1 MSNSENLPPK
11 KKKLKKWQ
19 WAVLIFVVF
28 PIILVLFLPSSSTT
42 TTSTPEATTATS
54 TPEVVTPAESVLDF
68 SATRACS
75 IWVDVLDEGRKGI
88 QTEKEMRAG
97 FKKVYDKAK
106 SSNIPQIV
114 DAATRML
121 SSITI
126 YNIDE
131 FEKANNDFGKACS
144 AK

>member
-1 MSNSENLPPK
+1 ML
-11 KKKLKKWQ
+11 
-19 WAVLIFVVF
+19 LIT
-28 PIILVLFLPSSSTT
+28 ILVLFMTSSSTT
-42 TTSTPEATTATS
+42 TTSTPEATTTTS
-54 TPEVVTPAESVLDF
+54 TPEVATPAESVLDY
-68 SATRACS
+68 SATRACA

-106 SSNIPQIV
+106 SSDIPQIV

-126 YNIDE
+126 YNIDD

>member
-1 MSNSENLPPK
+1 MSNSENSPPK

-28 PIILVLFLPSSSTT
+28 PIILVLFIPSSST
-42 TTSTPEATTATS
+42 TTSTPEATTTTS
-54 TPEVVTPAESVLDF
+54 TPEVATPAESVLDY

-75 IWVDVLDEGRKGI
+75 IWVDVIDEGRKGI
-88 QTEKEMRAG
+88 QTEAELRAG
-97 FKKVYDKAK
+97 FKKVYEKAK
-106 SSNIPQIV
+106 SSEIPQIV

-144 AK
+144 AE

>member
-1 MSNSENLPPK
+1 MSTSENLSPK

-28 PIILVLFLPSSSTT
+28 PIILVLFIPSSST
-42 TTSTPEATTATS
+42 TTSTPEATTTTS
-54 TPEVVTPAESVLDF
+54 TPEVVTPAESVLDY

-75 IWVDVLDEGRKGI
+75 IWVDVIDEGRKGI
-88 QTEKEMRAG
+88 QTEAELRAG
-97 FKKVYDKAK
+97 YKKVYEKAK
-106 SSNIPQIV
+106 SSDIPQIV

-131 FEKANNDFGKACS
+131 FEKANSDFGKACS

>member
-1 MSNSENLPPK
+1 MSDSENLPPK

-28 PIILVLFLPSSSTT
+28 PIILVLFIPSSST
-42 TTSTPEATTATS
+42 TTSTPEATTTTS
-54 TPEVVTPAESVLDF
+54 TPEVATPAESVLDY

-75 IWVDVLDEGRKGI
+75 IWVDVIDEGRKGI
-88 QTEKEMRAG
+88 QTEAELRAG
-97 FKKVYDKAK
+97 YKKVYEKAK
-106 SSNIPQIV
+106 SSDIPQII

-131 FEKANNDFGKACS
+131 FEKANSDFGKACS

>member
-42 TTSTPEATTATS
+42 TTSTPEVA
-54 TPEVVTPAESVLDF
+54 TPAESVLDF

-88 QTEKEMRAG
+88 QTEKELRAG

-126 YNIDE
+126 YKIDE

>member
-28 PIILVLFLPSSSTT
+28 PIILSLFLPSSSTT
-42 TTSTPEATTATS
+42 TFTPEATTTTS
-54 TPEVVTPAESVLDF
+54 TPEVATPAESVLDY

-75 IWVDVLDEGRKGI
+75 IWVDVIDEGRKGI
-88 QTEKEMRAG
+88 QTEAELRAG
-97 FKKVYDKAK
+97 FKKVYEKAK
-106 SSNIPQIV
+106 SSEIPQIV

-144 AK
+144 AE

>member
-28 PIILVLFLPSSSTT
+28 PIILVLFIPSSST
-42 TTSTPEATTATS
+42 TTSTPEATTTTS
-54 TPEVVTPAESVLDF
+54 TPEVTTPAESVLDY

-75 IWVDVLDEGRKGI
+75 IWIDVIDEGRKGI
-88 QTEKEMRAG
+88 QTEAELRAG
-97 FKKVYDKAK
+97 YKKVYEKAK
-106 SSNIPQIV
+106 SSDIPQIV

-131 FEKANNDFGKACS
+131 FEKANSDFGKACS

>member
-1 MSNSENLPPK
+1 MSNAENLPPK

-42 TTSTPEATTATS
+42 TTSTPEATTTTS
-54 TPEVVTPAESVLDF
+54 TPEVATPAESVLDY

-75 IWVDVLDEGRKGI
+75 IWLDVLDEGRKGI

-106 SSNIPQIV
+106 SSDIPQIV

>member
-1 MSNSENLPPK
+1 MSNAENLPPK

-28 PIILVLFLPSSSTT
+28 PIILLLFIPSSSTT
-42 TTSTPEATTATS
+42 TTSTPEATTTTS
-54 TPEVVTPAESVLDF
+54 TPEVATPAESVLDY

-106 SSNIPQIV
+106 SSDIPQIV

-126 YNIDE
+126 YNIDD

>member
-28 PIILVLFLPSSSTT
+28 PIILVLFIPSSST
-42 TTSTPEATTATS
+42 TTSTPEATTTTS
-54 TPEVVTPAESVLDF
+54 TPEVATPAESVLDY

-75 IWVDVLDEGRKGI
+75 IWVDVIDEGRKGI
-88 QTEKEMRAG
+88 QTEAELRAG
-97 FKKVYDKAK
+97 YKKVYEKAK
-106 SSNIPQIV
+106 SSDIPQIV

-126 YNIDE
+126 YNIEE
-131 FEKANNDFGKACS
+131 FEKANSDFGKACS

>member
-54 TPEVVTPAESVLDF
+54 TPEVATPAESVLDF

-75 IWVDVLDEGRKGI
+75 IWVDVFDEGRKGI
-88 QTEKEMRAG
+88 QTEKELRAG

-126 YNIDE
+126 YKIDE

>member
-1 MSNSENLPPK
+1 ML
-11 KKKLKKWQ
+11 
-19 WAVLIFVVF
+19 LIT
-28 PIILVLFLPSSSTT
+28 ILVLFMTSSSTT
-42 TTSTPEATTATS
+42 TTSTPKATTTTSTPKATTTTS
-54 TPEVVTPAESVLDF
+54 TPEVATPAESVLDY
-68 SATRACS
+68 SATRACA

-88 QTEKEMRAG
+88 QTEAEMRAG
-97 FKKVYDKAK
+97 FKKVYEKAK
-106 SSNIPQIV
+106 SSDIPQIV

-126 YNIDE
+126 YNIDN

>member
-1 MSNSENLPPK
+1 MSTPENLPP

-28 PIILVLFLPSSSTT
+28 PIILSLFLPSSSTT
-42 TTSTPEATTATS
+42 TFTPEATTTTS
-54 TPEVVTPAESVLDF
+54 TPEVATPAESVLDY

-75 IWVDVLDEGRKGI
+75 IWVDVIDEGRKGI
-88 QTEKEMRAG
+88 QTEAELRAG
-97 FKKVYDKAK
+97 YKKVYEKAK
-106 SSNIPQIV
+106 SSDIPQIV

-126 YNIDE
+126 YNIEE
-131 FEKANNDFGKACS
+131 FEKANSDFGKACS

>member
-1 MSNSENLPPK
+1 MSNAENLPPK

-28 PIILVLFLPSSSTT
+28 PIILLLFIPSSSTT
-42 TTSTPEATTATS
+42 TTSTPEVA
-54 TPEVVTPAESVLDF
+54 TPAESVLDY

-106 SSNIPQIV
+106 SSDIPQIV

>member
-1 MSNSENLPPK
+1 M
-11 KKKLKKWQ
+11 
-19 WAVLIFVVF
+19 
-28 PIILVLFLPSSSTT
+28 LFIPSSST
-42 TTSTPEATTATS
+42 TTSTPEATTTTS
-54 TPEVVTPAESVLDF
+54 TPEVATPAESVLDY

-75 IWVDVLDEGRKGI
+75 IWVDVIDEGRKGI
-88 QTEKEMRAG
+88 QTEAELRAG
-97 FKKVYDKAK
+97 YKKVYEKAK
-106 SSNIPQIV
+106 SSDIPQIV

-131 FEKANNDFGKACS
+131 FEKANSDFGKACS

>member
-1 MSNSENLPPK
+1 MSTSENLPPK

-28 PIILVLFLPSSSTT
+28 PIILVLFIPSSST
-42 TTSTPEATTATS
+42 TTSTPEATTTTS
-54 TPEVVTPAESVLDF
+54 TPQVVTPAESVLDY

-75 IWVDVLDEGRKGI
+75 IWVDVIDEGRKGI
-88 QTEKEMRAG
+88 QTEAELRAG
-97 FKKVYDKAK
+97 YKKVYEKAK
-106 SSNIPQIV
+106 SSDIPQIV

-131 FEKANNDFGKACS
+131 FEKANSDFGKACS

>member
-1 MSNSENLPPK
+1 MSTPENLPP

-28 PIILVLFLPSSSTT
+28 PIILSLFLPSSSTT
-42 TTSTPEATTATS
+42 TFTPEATTTTS
-54 TPEVVTPAESVLDF
+54 TPEVATPAESVLDY

-75 IWVDVLDEGRKGI
+75 IWVDVLGEGRRGI
-88 QTEKEMRAG
+88 QTEAEMRAG
-97 FKKVYDKAK
+97 FKKVYEKAK
-106 SSNIPQIV
+106 SSEIPQIV

-144 AK
+144 AE

>member
-28 PIILVLFLPSSSTT
+28 PIILVLFIPSSST
-42 TTSTPEATTATS
+42 TTSTPEATTTTS
-54 TPEVVTPAESVLDF
+54 TPQVVTPAESVLDY

-75 IWVDVLDEGRKGI
+75 IWVDVIDEGRKGI
-88 QTEKEMRAG
+88 QTEAELRAG
-97 FKKVYDKAK
+97 YKKVYEKAK
-106 SSNIPQIV
+106 SSDIPQIV

-131 FEKANNDFGKACS
+131 FEKANSDFGKACS

>member
-19 WAVLIFVVF
+19 WAVLIFVIF
-28 PIILVLFLPSSSTT
+28 PIILVLFIPSSSTT
-42 TTSTPEATTATS
+42 TS
-54 TPEVVTPAESVLDF
+54 TPEVATPAESVLDY

-75 IWVDVLDEGRKGI
+75 IWVDVIDEGRKGI
-88 QTEKEMRAG
+88 QTEAELRAG
-97 FKKVYDKAK
+97 YKKVYEKAK
-106 SSNIPQIV
+106 SSDIPQIV

-131 FEKANNDFGKACS
+131 FEKANSDFGKACS

>member
-28 PIILVLFLPSSSTT
+28 PIILVLFIPSSST
-42 TTSTPEATTATS
+42 TTSTPEATTTTS
-54 TPEVVTPAESVLDF
+54 TPEVVTPAESVLDY

-75 IWVDVLDEGRKGI
+75 IWVDVIDEGRKGI
-88 QTEKEMRAG
+88 QTEAELRAG
-97 FKKVYDKAK
+97 YKKVYEKAK
-106 SSNIPQIV
+106 SSDIPQIV

-131 FEKANNDFGKACS
+131 FEKANSDFGKACS

>member
-1 MSNSENLPPK
+1 MSTSENLPPK

-19 WAVLIFVVF
+19 WAVLIFVVL
-28 PIILVLFLPSSSTT
+28 PIILVLFIPSSST
-42 TTSTPEATTATS
+42 TTSTPEATTTTS
-54 TPEVVTPAESVLDF
+54 TPEVATPAESVLDY

-75 IWVDVLDEGRKGI
+75 IWVDVIDEGRKGI
-88 QTEKEMRAG
+88 QTEAELRAG
-97 FKKVYDKAK
+97 YKKVYEKAK
-106 SSNIPQIV
+106 SSDIPQIV

-126 YNIDE
+126 YNIEE
-131 FEKANNDFGKACS
+131 FEKANSDFGKACS

>member
-11 KKKLKKWQ
+11 KRKLKMWQ

-28 PIILVLFLPSSSTT
+28 PIILALFLPNSSDT
-42 TTSTPEATTATS
+42 TTSTPEATTTTS
-54 TPEVVTPAESVLDF
+54 TPEVATPAESVLDY
-68 SATRACS
+68 SATRACA

-88 QTEKEMRAG
+88 QTEEEMRAG
-97 FKKVYDKAK
+97 FKKVYEKAK
-106 SSNIPQIV
+106 SSNIPEIV

-131 FEKANNDFGKACS
+131 FEKANSDFGKACS

>member
-1 MSNSENLPPK
+1 MSNAENLPPK

-28 PIILVLFLPSSSTT
+28 PIILLLFIPSSSTT
-42 TTSTPEATTATS
+42 TTSTPEATTTTS
-54 TPEVVTPAESVLDF
+54 TPEVATPAESVLDY

-106 SSNIPQIV
+106 SSDIPQIV